1 MYCNMQFCL
10 RSVAATFDMFS
21 VLKLSIINTT
31 IESLEYR
38 FKLSTF
44 QSWLLVITV
53 YAIFGHTQ
61 ISFILKCLLFG
72 RILMHQCLKTGV
84 LIFWT
89 SNTGLPFII
98 WIQISNLATHSH
110 LWCTNLQEWEQ
121 FQPKFMDTRCIQ
133 YIELCVN

>member
-61 ISFILKCLLFG
+61 MSLFWNVCCSAEYWRINVWKRGFLFFGLQTLAYHLSFEFKYQIWQ
-72 RILMHQCLKTGV
+72 RILTCGV
-84 LIFWT
+84 RIFKNG
-89 SNTGLPFII
+89 SNFSQSL
-98 WIQISNLATHSH
+98 WIPGAYST
-110 LWCTNLQEWEQ
+110 
-121 FQPKFMDTRCIQ
+121 
-133 YIELCVN
+133 